1 MSARK
6 IILLVGLFACGLI
19 AVLAMYIYIL
29 ENNKKNR
36 LLDLQVSNNIMDTYI
51 SVSNNISA
59 GSVNSASKVSS
70 LLSEMFTETSNLNK
84 YDDVKSD
91 INNKLNKYSQE
102 LKKDENSEDS
112 KKAAKELDFAVK
124 AYSYGAFNQVNK
136 NSEVI
141 VLNTIVKP
149 ILTDLME
156 SINKEQHLLEM
167 LINKKIQFDEAFKNE
182 ISFTKSD
189 YQEKISQLNFLA
201 QYNFVD
207 RNIETKIKD
216 MSKVLDEVEN
226 MKRSLYSVLLIG
238 FGNMP
243 TVKQLQDKSLL
254 LNNSL
259 LDIANAISN
268 PINEDISSRL
278 NTINLLVTLLII
290 GFVLVGFILYAIS
303 KIINNKVFV
312 PLQNKAFE
320 FEKMLG
326 NVEKKV
332 EDAKLSVENVSDS
345 SDIIYN
351 NSTETYNSV
360 LGAEN
365 NSQEVAA
372 AINEVTS
379 TIANI
384 TQTVEN
390 VADMISDANNQTD
403 NAKQG
408 FVRLTDSSTR
418 IHEAVELIKAIA
430 DQTNLLALNAS
441 IEASRAGDAGR
452 GFAVVADEVRKLADK
467 TSKATQT
474 IGELVSEIQTESTT
488 ANKTIGLIS
497 DKIIE
502 VNEVSTNVRLSMT
515 EQATAVEAI
524 SENSNQAHESS
535 IIAKDKVQEI
545 KTLITGS
552 KEKANTTN
560 QTLDTVMLEMD
571 KLRENCDEFINELS
585 KV

>member
-182 ISFTKSD
+182 ISFTKAD

>member
-1 MSARK
+1 
-6 IILLVGLFACGLI
+6 
-19 AVLAMYIYIL
+19 
-29 ENNKKNR
+29 
-36 LLDLQVSNNIMDTYI
+36 
-51 SVSNNISA
+51 
-59 GSVNSASKVSS
+59 
-70 LLSEMFTETSNLNK
+70 
-84 YDDVKSD
+84 
-91 INNKLNKYSQE
+91 
-102 LKKDENSEDS
+102 
-112 KKAAKELDFAVK
+112 
-124 AYSYGAFNQVNK
+124 
-136 NSEVI
+136 
-141 VLNTIVKP
+141 
-149 ILTDLME
+149 
-156 SINKEQHLLEM
+156 
-167 LINKKIQFDEAFKNE
+167 
-182 ISFTKSD
+182 
-189 YQEKISQLNFLA
+189 
-201 QYNFVD
+201 
-207 RNIETKIKD
+207 
-216 MSKVLDEVEN
+216 
-226 MKRSLYSVLLIG
+226 
-238 FGNMP
+238 
-243 TVKQLQDKSLL
+243 
-254 LNNSL
+254 
-259 LDIANAISN
+259 
-268 PINEDISSRL
+268 
-278 NTINLLVTLLII
+278 
-290 GFVLVGFILYAIS
+290 
-303 KIINNKVFV
+303 
-312 PLQNKAFE
+312 
-320 FEKMLG
+320 
-326 NVEKKV
+326 
-332 EDAKLSVENVSDS
+332 
-345 SDIIYN
+345 
-351 NSTETYNSV
+351 
-360 LGAEN
+360 
-365 NSQEVAA
+365 
-372 AINEVTS
+372 
-379 TIANI
+379 
-384 TQTVEN
+384 
-390 VADMISDANNQTD
+390 MISDANNQTD

>member
-59 GSVNSASKVSS
+59 GSINSASKVSS
-70 LLSEMFTETSNLNK
+70 LLSEMFTETSGLNK

-102 LKKDENSEDS
+102 LKKDENSEGS

-278 NTINLLVTLLII
+278 NTINLLVTLLIL

>member
-19 AVLAMYIYIL
+19 AVLAIYIYIL

-141 VLNTIVKP
+141 VLNAIVKP